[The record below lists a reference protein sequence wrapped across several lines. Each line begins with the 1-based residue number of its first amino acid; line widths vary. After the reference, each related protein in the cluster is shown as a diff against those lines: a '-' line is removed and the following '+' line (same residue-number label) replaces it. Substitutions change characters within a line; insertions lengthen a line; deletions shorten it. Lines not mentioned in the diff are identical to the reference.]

1 MTGGTGG
8 GDGDR
13 LGVADEFDIVVV
25 AFVFGIVPEVEAV
38 GDDGAVLGLDELAE
52 DVDDKG
58 RVALLAFGAL
68 IVREG
73 IGGRAGGAVGGLAE
87 GALALTGSAW
97 SETNPSAVVIVYQLN
112 LKSGTVSGSP
122 FRSQ

>member
-1 MTGGTGG
+1 MTGS
-8 GDGDR
+8 
-13 LGVADEFDIVVV
+13 ADEFDVVVV

-52 DVDDKG
+52 DVDDEG
-58 RVALLAFGAL
+58 RVALAEVLTFGAL

-73 IGGRAGGAVGGLAE
+73 IGGGAGGAVGGLAE

-97 SETNPSAVVIVYQLN
+97 SEMNLSAVVIVYQLN
-112 LKSGTVSGSP
+112 LNSGTVSGSP
-122 FRSQ
+122 VRSR